1 VDFGSTPLQTPVTKT
16 FTVTNTGDAPLTITS
31 TPTITGPNNLAFQV
45 IGGPAPGTNV
55 PVGGSVSFDVQLTGG
70 FEGTKNAFMSF
81 GTNDGDEAAV
91 NLPITAFVSHFRTID
106 DGEPGY
112 TETPGPASF
121 GTFGGYRGDS
131 RFANSSDL
139 QGPAS
144 ATWTFNNVTNGTYY
158 AALTWNTAFSP
169 SSFAQLVPVT
179 VMDGAQLEFN
189 GTINQQNQPGSYVDD
204 GANWQFLV
212 FFTVENG
219 TVTIT
224 MNNVDVTQSGLLV
237 LADGATIARVG
248 GPGEIPPGNG
258 EGGAAAFAAPSAGGG
273 LRQDE
278 SSDAI
283 DSALF
288 NTAYLDDDLED
299 VVTILA
305 EDTASDDSS
314 GDVAT
319 GDDLPQD
326 ELELAL
332 ADLLG

>member
-1 VDFGSTPLQTPVTKT
+1 
-16 FTVTNTGDAPLTITS
+16 
-31 TPTITGPNNLAFQV
+31 
-45 IGGPAPGTNV
+45 
-55 PVGGSVSFDVQLTGG
+55 
-70 FEGTKNAFMSF
+70 
-81 GTNDGDEAAV
+81 
-91 NLPITAFVSHFRTID
+91 
-106 DGEPGY
+106 
-112 TETPGPASF
+112 
-121 GTFGGYRGDS
+121 
-131 RFANSSDL
+131 
-139 QGPAS
+139 
-144 ATWTFNNVTNGTYY
+144 
-158 AALTWNTAFSP
+158 
-169 SSFAQLVPVT
+169 
-179 VMDGAQLEFN
+179 MDGAQVEFN

-219 TVTIT
+219 SVTIT

-237 LADGATIARVG
+237 LADGATIARIG

-258 EGGAAAFAAPSAGGG
+258 EGGAAGFAAPSAGGG

-288 NTAYLDDDLED
+288 NTAYLDDDMED

-314 GDVAT
+314 DDVAT